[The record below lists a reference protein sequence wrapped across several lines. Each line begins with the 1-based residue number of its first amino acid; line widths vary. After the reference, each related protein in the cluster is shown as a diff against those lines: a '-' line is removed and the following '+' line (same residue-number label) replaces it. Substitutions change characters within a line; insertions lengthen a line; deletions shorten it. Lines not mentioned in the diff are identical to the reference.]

1 MSFDLFFLSSESI
14 IEGKSKLNVV
24 NFLPNKRRNI
34 THVSKITILQY
45 FEVERDDSKFIK
57 DEVLLNHKISTL
69 HFLRSCILIPFSNLN
84 HNAYEII

>member
-45 FEVERDDSKFIK
+45 FEIEQDNSNLVEADVF
-57 DEVLLNHKISTL
+57 LNHKISTL
-69 HFLRSCILIPFSNLN
+69 HFFEVVCLN
-84 HNAYEII
+84 